1 MADNNSDE
9 SSEKEADAQENVN
22 ACEERVDDASRDCEN
37 AKENLDQANAELAE
51 AQDTVNNLEQWLQR
65 VKAMKEDMA
74 ARHQAIAELENL
86 AETAEQRLLQANE
99 ALERYLDATPS
110 AREAHDWLSYT
121 PEPGRLITPAELDR
135 RLNPSPGALM
145 EIARYMR
152 DTDPGVRRNVDSLAE
167 KLHCARAPMDYAKA
181 TRQISITLSG
191 RLAEEL
197 SARALGCYGG
207 SVSTQTRKDL
217 DNGRYTKVDLVVNN
231 LKAPVVLGK
240 GKGMSAPAGG
250 SLALEVKC
258 GRKEYLRQQLDHMC
272 TQARGHGEFN
282 ASFTLCSRDIHNLHP
297 DTERQMRDSL
307 RQAGSPLVGQLP
319 YKSQMDDICTRLVM
333 ERTKALYENAR

>member
-1 MADNNSDE
+1 MADNDTDK
-9 SSEKEADAQENVN
+9 SSEKEADARENVSV
-22 ACEERVDDASRDCEN
+22 CEERVEDASRDCQD
-37 AKENLDQANAELAE
+37 AKENLGRANAELAE

-74 ARHQAIAELENL
+74 ARHESIQQLEALSESAEL
-86 AETAEQRLLQANE
+86 RLQHAYA
-99 ALERYLDATPS
+99 ALEQYLDANPA
-110 AREAHDWLSYT
+110 AREARDWLAYS
-121 PEPGRLITPAELDR
+121 PAPGKVVTPAELDR

-167 KLHCARAPMDYAKA
+167 KLQRASAPMEYAKA
-181 TRQISITLSG
+181 TRQIGITLSG

-197 SARALGCYGG
+197 SARALGCYGS

-231 LKAPVVLGK
+231 LSAPVVLGK
-240 GKGMSAPAGG
+240 GKGMFAPAG
-250 SLALEVKC
+250 SSIALEVKC

-272 TQARGHGEFN
+272 TQARGHEGYA
-282 ASFTLCSRDIHNLHP
+282 ASFTLCSRDIHNLQP
-297 DTERQMRDSL
+297 DTERQMRSSL
-307 RQAGSPLVGQLP
+307 REAGSPLLGQLP
-319 YKSQMDDICTRLVM
+319 FKSQMDDICTRLVM
-333 ERTKALYENAR
+333 ERKKELYENAG